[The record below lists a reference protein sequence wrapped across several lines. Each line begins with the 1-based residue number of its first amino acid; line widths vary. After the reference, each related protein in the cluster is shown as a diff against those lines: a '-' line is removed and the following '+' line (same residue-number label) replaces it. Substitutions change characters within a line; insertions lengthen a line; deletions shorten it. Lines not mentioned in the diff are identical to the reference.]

1 MYFIKYF
8 NNLIIMSENEVRNTS
23 GDNQVVTN
31 YSIRLAQQVEINR
44 ERLINLRIS
53 SASDVCIVL
62 IFIIGLG
69 VVIYYVIKTV

>member
-1 MYFIKYF
+1 
-8 NNLIIMSENEVRNTS
+8 MSQNGVSNTS
-23 GDNQVVTN
+23 SSNQVVTN

>member
-1 MYFIKYF
+1 
-8 NNLIIMSENEVRNTS
+8 MSENEVSNTS

>member
-1 MYFIKYF
+1 
-8 NNLIIMSENEVRNTS
+8 MSENEVRNTS